1 MQGLVFTA
9 GNAVSLRFIVFP
21 LLIIP
26 ETDHPPARAQD
37 TFSRVLVTLKVLRNR
52 LYTTLPAEIFS
63 YPGEEPS
70 DEVRS
75 ELERYGAVLRTVEEA
90 QRDTKR
96 TWVLR
101 FPFLSSFRSGQGG
114 SSLTELPNLKRF
126 IARIIRSR
134 SVRRVSSRGPTAH
147 NKLWIMFRPD
157 KPVPD

>member
-1 MQGLVFTA
+1 MFVQGLVFTA

-96 TWVLR
+96 TWVL
-101 FPFLSSFRSGQGG
+101 FVSLS
-114 SSLTELPNLKRF
+114 F
-126 IARIIRSR
+126 I
-134 SVRRVSSRGPTAH
+134 V
-147 NKLWIMFRPD
+147 
-157 KPVPD
+157 